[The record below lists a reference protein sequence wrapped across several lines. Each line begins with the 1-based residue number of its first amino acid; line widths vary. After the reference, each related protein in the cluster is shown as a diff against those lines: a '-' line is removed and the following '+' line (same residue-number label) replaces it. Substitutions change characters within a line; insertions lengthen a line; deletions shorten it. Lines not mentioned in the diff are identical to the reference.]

1 MTTDTCFWIFQRE
14 SFEPADPLCTW
25 APPTDS
31 LHFSSARARVKTS
44 STWRFVAPMS
54 HGCCS
59 PCRKFHVSSPDPR
72 FSHHRLIK
80 EPNKSD
86 DDTSM
91 VLLLMML
98 RFNLILALNL
108 IYIGRYVEIPSSW
121 MQSYW
126 LEWHWSKSGTIVA
139 NETRPGDWI
148 QSFEID
154 LSSTYPLPLLLLHLL
169 FLQAPLFP
177 TSRPPTWEGIY
188 STPTRRRLL
197 PSCMWIT
204 RNRLFPATCFFC
216 CDHPETRRPTQHKW
230 ISLKWINFYLCVFK
244 KRILPDCVWF
254 SVNRNELSSQNG
266 EDSLLNQ
273 PRRKSQAAVLIAVN
287 DPSANFP
294 IYQRFAQVW
303 WIDWRF
309 ILDGSIHVGSI

>member
-1 MTTDTCFWIFQRE
+1 MALIEIWNDSGKRNTSWWLNWIVWNWPF
-14 SFEPADPLCTW
+14 
-25 APPTDS
+25 
-31 LHFSSARARVKTS
+31 
-44 STWRFVAPMS
+44 
-54 HGCCS
+54 
-59 PCRKFHVSSPDPR
+59 
-72 FSHHRLIK
+72 
-80 EPNKSD
+80 
-86 DDTSM
+86 
-91 VLLLMML
+91 
-98 RFNLILALNL
+98 
-108 IYIGRYVEIPSSW
+108 
-121 MQSYW
+121 
-126 LEWHWSKSGTIVA
+126 
-139 NETRPGDWI
+139 
-148 QSFEID
+148 ID
-154 LSSTYPLPLLLLHLL
+154 LPSPPPSPPPPLPSG
-169 FLQAPLFP
+169 PLFP

>member
-148 QSFEID
+148 ESFEID

-169 FLQAPLFP
+169 FLQAPC
-177 TSRPPTWEGIY
+177 SPPPDLLRGREFIPPPHAADYFRLACESLEIDFSQRLVSFVAIIQKRVGLH
-188 STPTRRRLL
+188 ST
-197 PSCMWIT
+197 
-204 RNRLFPATCFFC
+204 N
-216 CDHPETRRPTQHKW
+216 E
-230 ISLKWINFYLCVFK
+230 YL
-244 KRILPDCVWF
+244 W
-254 SVNRNELSSQNG
+254 NE
-266 EDSLLNQ
+266 
-273 PRRKSQAAVLIAVN
+273 
-287 DPSANFP
+287 
-294 IYQRFAQVW
+294 
-303 WIDWRF
+303 
-309 ILDGSIHVGSI
+309 